1 MKIYGS
7 IEETI
12 GHTPLVELKRIE
24 KEYNLNGRLF
34 AKLEGFNPA
43 GSAKD
48 RVALQMLNDA
58 EEAGI
63 IKDGAVII
71 EPTSGN
77 TGIGLAAIGAVRG
90 YKVIL
95 VMPDT
100 MSIERIKI
108 LKGYG
113 AEVILTP
120 GAEGMTGAIKKA
132 EELSKAT
139 PNSFIP
145 AQFDNPSNPK
155 AHVNTTGPEIWEDT
169 DGKVDYI
176 VAGAGTGGTITGCA
190 KYLKSKNKDL
200 KAVAIEP
207 ATSAVLSGE
216 SAGKHGLQG
225 IGAGFIPKVLDTK
238 LLDEVIKVTDDDA
251 IATGKMIGRTEGYL
265 IGISG
270 GAALWAAM
278 EVCKRPENKD
288 KNVVVILPDSGDKYL
303 STALF
308 EQ

>member
-1 MKIYGS
+1 MKVYKS

-12 GHTPLVELKRIE
+12 GHTPLVELERIE
-24 KEYNLNGRLF
+24 MEYGLNAKLL

-58 EEAGI
+58 EDAGI
-63 IKDGAVII
+63 ITEGAVII

-100 MSIERIKI
+100 MSVERIKI

-132 EELSKAT
+132 EELSKET

-145 AQFDNPSNPK
+145 AQFDNPSNPR

-169 DGKVDYI
+169 DGTVDYI

-190 KYLKSKNKDL
+190 QYLKGKNSSV

-238 LLDEVIKVTDDDA
+238 LLDEVIKVTDEDA
-251 IATGKMIGRTEGYL
+251 IATGKMIGKKEGYL

-270 GAALWAAM
+270 GAALWAAI

-288 KNVVVILPDSGDKYL
+288 KTVVVILPDSGDKYL
-303 STALF
+303 STELF
-308 EQ
+308 A

>member
-1 MKIYGS
+1 MRIYES

-24 KEYNLNGRLF
+24 KDYGLNAKLL

-58 EEAGI
+58 ERAGI
-63 IKDGAVII
+63 IKEGAVII

-90 YKVIL
+90 YKVVL

-100 MSIERIKI
+100 MSVERIKI

-120 GAEGMTGAIKKA
+120 GAEGMSGAIKKA
-132 EELSKAT
+132 EELAKDT

-169 DGKVDYI
+169 DGNVDYI

-190 KYLKSKNKDL
+190 EYLKSKNNQV

-251 IATGKMIGRTEGYL
+251 IETGRMIGKKEGYL

-278 EVCKRPENKD
+278 EVCKRPENKG
-288 KNVVVILPDSGDKYL
+288 KTVVVILPDSGDKYL

-308 EQ
+308 Q

>member
-1 MKIYGS
+1 MRIYES

-24 KEYNLNGRLF
+24 KDYGLNAKLL

-63 IKDGAVII
+63 IKEGAVII

-90 YKVIL
+90 YKVVL

-100 MSIERIKI
+100 MSVERIKI

-120 GAEGMTGAIKKA
+120 GAEGMSGAIKKA
-132 EELSKAT
+132 EEIAKET

-155 AHVNTTGPEIWEDT
+155 AHINTTGPEIWEDT
-169 DGKVDYI
+169 DGTVDYI

-190 KYLKSKNKDL
+190 EYLKNKNNKV
-200 KAVAIEP
+200 KVVAIEP

-238 LLDEVIKVTDDDA
+238 LLDEIIKVTDDDA
-251 IATGKMIGRTEGYL
+251 IATGKMIGKKEGYL

-270 GAALWAAM
+270 GAALWAAI

-288 KNVVVILPDSGDKYL
+288 KTVVVILPDSGDKYL
-303 STALF
+303 STVLF
-308 EQ
+308 E